1 MQRLNGKMDIISATA
16 FLHLFGWE
24 DQVRVCERIVRF
36 LKPLGGREDEKQ
48 VVFGRQSG
56 SVKPGVRIR
65 EEVKWGRQEVFMHD
79 VESFRKLWEEVGK
92 RTGTN
97 WEVRGELRVLGS
109 EGVKGIEDA
118 ETARLLLFSV
128 WRLDEGIKRES
139 ESRDGE
145 FNGIRVEKE
154 EGELEEE
161 RFARE
166 LIEDGAI

>member
-1 MQRLNGKMDIISATA
+1 MQKMKGKMDIISATA

-24 DQVRVCERIVRF
+24 DQVRVCERMIGF
-36 LKPLGGREDEKQ
+36 LKPVERGEEKQ

-56 SVKPGVRIR
+56 SVRPGARVR
-65 EEVKWGRQEVFMHD
+65 EEVMWGRREVFMHD
-79 VESFRKLWEEVGK
+79 VESFKRLWEEVGR
-92 RTGTN
+92 RTGTK
-97 WEVRGELRVLGS
+97 WEVRGELRALGN

-128 WRLDEGIKRES
+128 WRLDEGVGREL
-139 ESRDGE
+139 ESMDGE
-145 FNGIRVEKE
+145 FSGIRVEKE

-161 RFARE
+161 RLARE